1 MSSILEVKNLCK
13 SYQSFK
19 AVDDISFHVN
29 KGDIY
34 GFLGPNG
41 AGKST
46 TLRMILG
53 LIRPDSGLIQ
63 LNSERVDYQNKKYL
77 HQIGALIER
86 PDFYKNLSAYE
97 NLKIL
102 YRMSKLKDIQ
112 IIDDVLKEVDLL
124 ERKKDKVG
132 GYSQGM
138 KQRLGI
144 AQALMHQPSLI
155 ILDEPSNGLDPQGQ
169 ADMRELILRINKE
182 RGITVII
189 SSHILAEIEKISNR
203 MIVINK
209 GRKIAEGEV
218 SQLMSSDSIKI
229 QIKTDSHTA
238 FENYCNTHQ
247 IAFTSENEL
256 YYLQWEESKIN
267 ELIKSLNDENISLY
281 EVKQLKTLEEYF
293 LNLTN

>member
-247 IAFTSENEL
+247 IAFTSENES
-256 YYLQWEESKIN
+256 YLFTMGRIQ
-267 ELIKSLNDENISLY
+267 D
-281 EVKQLKTLEEYF
+281 
-293 LNLTN
+293 

>member
-53 LIRPDSGLIQ
+53 LIRPDSGLVQ
-63 LNSERVDYQNKKYL
+63 LNGERIDYQNKKYL

-144 AQALMHQPSLI
+144 AQALMHQPNLI

-238 FENYCNTHQ
+238 FENYCSTHK
-247 IAFTSENEL
+247 IAFTSENES

>member
-1 MSSILEVKNLCK
+1 MSSILEVNNLCK

-63 LNSERVDYQNKKYL
+63 LNNERVDYQNKKYL
-77 HQIGALIER
+77 NQIGALIER

-102 YRMSKLKDIQ
+102 YRMSKLRDIQ

-182 RGITVII
+182 RGITVVI

-238 FENYCNTHQ
+238 FESYCNTHQ
-247 IAFTSENEL
+247 IDFTSENES

-267 ELIKSLNDENISLY
+267 VLIKSLHDENISLY